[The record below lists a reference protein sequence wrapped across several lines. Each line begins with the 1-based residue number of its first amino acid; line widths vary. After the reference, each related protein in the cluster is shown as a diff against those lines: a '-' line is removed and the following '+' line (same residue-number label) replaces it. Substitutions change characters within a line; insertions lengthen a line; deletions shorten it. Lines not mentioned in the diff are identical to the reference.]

1 MHDRTRLIAAACAAF
16 TVVAGAGLRTRAQ
29 QTGDGHADLPR
40 WAYPVVTPATAA
52 SPAASSGPAPDA
64 SATTGVQPL
73 EHLTGSMAGY
83 TRKQIASLQT
93 VPDWFPQDHPTMP
106 DVVAKG
112 RAPGVGACGHCHL
125 PTGMGR
131 PENQSVAGLP
141 EAYMLQQVEDFRSG
155 ARKSSEPHMA
165 SVNNMIMTSKAAT
178 PEEIK
183 AGIGYFASMKP
194 HKWIRVV
201 ETDRVPLTKISSLM
215 MVVTDA
221 GRTEPIGD
229 RVIEVSEDIEQT
241 ELRNPRSG
249 FVAYIPTGS
258 LERGESLVKTGGNE
272 RTIACTTCHG
282 ADLRGTGNIPSI
294 AGRSPSQMT
303 RQLIDFQT
311 GARNGA
317 GAALMR
323 GPVAKLTTP
332 DIVAITGYL
341 ASLEP

>member
-1 MHDRTRLIAAACAAF
+1 MQFRNRVTIATCAATFVFGAAA
-16 TVVAGAGLRTRAQ
+16 LRTKAQ
-29 QTGDGHADLPR
+29 QAAGHADLPR
-40 WAYPVVTPATAA
+40 WAYSVTPAGASPNGPAPPATAA
-52 SPAASSGPAPDA
+52 PADDP
-64 SATTGVQPL
+64 V
-73 EHLTGSMAGY
+73 EHLAGSKAAY
-83 TRKQIASLQT
+83 TRKQIASLQV
-93 VPDWFPQDHPTMP
+93 VPDWFPQDHPAMP
-106 DVVAKG
+106 EVVAKG
-112 RAPGVGACGHCHL
+112 RVPGVGACGHCHL

-165 SVNNMIMTSKAAT
+165 SVNNMISTSRAAT

-183 AGIGYFASMKP
+183 AGVEYFASLKP

-201 ETDRVPLTKISSLM
+201 ETDRVPLTRIQSLM
-215 MVVTDA
+215 LVVTDA
-221 GRTEPIGD
+221 NKTEPIGD
-229 RVIEVSEDIEQT
+229 RVIEVSEDLEQT
-241 ELRNPRSG
+241 ELRNTRSG
-249 FVAYIPTGS
+249 FVAYVPTGS
-258 LERGESLVKTGGNE
+258 LERGESLVKTGGNQT
-272 RTIACTTCHG
+272 TIACTTCHG
-282 ADLRGTGNIPSI
+282 SDLRGVGSIPSI

-303 RQLIDFQT
+303 RQLMDFQT

-317 GAALMR
+317 GAALMK

>member
-1 MHDRTRLIAAACAAF
+1 MQIPTRLVAAACAVAAVS
-16 TVVAGAGLRTRAQ
+16 TVAMLRVKAQ
-29 QTGDGHADLPR
+29 QSRGQGDLPR
-40 WAYPVVTPATAA
+40 WAYAVSPTPSDAAAA
-52 SPAASSGPAPDA
+52 SPATAPPVT

-73 EHLTGSMAGY
+73 EHLAGSTAGY
-83 TRKQIASLQT
+83 NRKQMASLQV
-93 VPDWFPQDHPTMP
+93 VPDWFPQDHPAMP

-141 EAYMLQQVEDFRSG
+141 EAYMLQQIEDFRSG

-165 SVNNMIMTSKAAT
+165 SVNNMISTSRAAT

-183 AGIGYFASMKP
+183 AGIGYFASLKP
-194 HKWIRVV
+194 YKWIRVV
-201 ETDRVPLTKISSLM
+201 ETDRVPLTKIASLM
-215 MVVTDA
+215 LVVTDA
-221 GRTEPIGD
+221 GKTEPIGD
-229 RVIEVSEDIEQT
+229 RVIEVSEDQEQT

-249 FVAYIPTGS
+249 FVAYVPTGS
-258 LERGESLVKTGGNE
+258 LERGESLVKTGGNDT
-272 RTIACTTCHG
+272 TIACTTCHG
-282 ADLRGTGNIPSI
+282 ADLRGVGNIPSI

-303 RQLIDFQT
+303 RQLIDLQT

-317 GAALMR
+317 NAALMK
-323 GPVAKLTTP
+323 GPVAKLTTK

>member
-1 MHDRTRLIAAACAAF
+1 MKIRTPLLTVTSAAAVLVAAD
-16 TVVAGAGLRTRAQ
+16 VMHGKAQ
-29 QTGDGHADLPR
+29 QAGGQPADLPR
-40 WAYPVVTPATAA
+40 WAYSVTAAPA
-52 SPAASSGPAPDA
+52 SPAGPVAAP
-64 SATTGVQPL
+64 SQEEPL
-73 EHLTGSMAGY
+73 QHIAGSKAAY
-83 TRKQIASLQT
+83 TRKQMASLQI

-106 DVVAKG
+106 EVVAKG
-112 RAPGVGACGHCHL
+112 RVPGVSACGHCHL

-155 ARKSSEPHMA
+155 ARRSSEPHMA
-165 SVNNMIMTSKAAT
+165 SVNNMISTARAAT

-183 AGIGYFASMKP
+183 AGVDYFASLKP

-215 MVVTDA
+215 LVVTDA
-221 GRTEPIGD
+221 SQTEPIGD
-229 RVIEVSEDIEQT
+229 RVIEVSEDQEQT

-249 FVAYIPTGS
+249 FVAYVPTGS

-272 RTIACTTCHG
+272 TTIPCTTCHG
-282 ADLRGTGNIPSI
+282 EDLRGTGNIPSI
-294 AGRSPSQMT
+294 AGRSPSQMA

-317 GAALMR
+317 GAAMMK
-323 GPVAKLTTP
+323 GPVAKLTTR

-341 ASLEP
+341 ASLTP